1 MLGAQ
6 LTTVT
11 ASTLSPAKRP
21 ETSLCTTGLRGLT
34 DLLKVTQQI
43 KARAGSGSFQ
53 GGQNSCHCSHA
64 ALSTVTEDGDRLR
77 GGHHSGPEAQ
87 P

>member
-6 LTTVT
+6 LTTVM
-11 ASTLSPAKRP
+11 ASTMSLAKR
-21 ETSLCTTGLRGLT
+21 TSLCTTGLKRLS

-43 KARAGSGSFQ
+43 KARARSGSFQ

-64 ALSTVTEDGDRLR
+64 ALSTVTEDGARFQ